1 MLEGLLKAF
10 YSCFRLLGALAAFGS
25 PRPPGSCRTA
35 MDCNGLHSFAYDIAW
50 YWLILRDCLRVT
62 KKGVS
67 DIFRSWPLVVVVAI
81 DMSTTVGQ
89 SVCCKKAKVPKR
101 SVAQRKVDMI
111 LVYTWHDIP
120 DKTLR
125 NSTDYIWSIKLYK
138 YIFRSIDIDDFRCIQ
153 LCVFMFP
160 RSRVGDWRWLRHPF
174 HSFA

>member
-1 MLEGLLKAF
+1 M
-10 YSCFRLLGALAAFGS
+10 
-25 PRPPGSCRTA
+25 
-35 MDCNGLHSFAYDIAW
+35 
-50 YWLILRDCLRVT
+50 T

-67 DIFRSWPLVVVVAI
+67 DIFRSWPLVVVVVAI

-125 NSTDYIWSIKLYK
+125 NSTDYI
-138 YIFRSIDIDDFRCIQ
+138 
-153 LCVFMFP
+153 
-160 RSRVGDWRWLRHPF
+160 
-174 HSFA
+174 